1 VTQKL
6 EDQPNITSHSF
17 RAGYITQLWRNTND
31 IEVRPPSNRPRQHI
45 SIELYVKAN
54 KNHKLKNKTK

>member
-45 SIELYVKAN
+45 SIEVMLFNVLLYIECF
-54 KNHKLKNKTK
+54 LF

>member
-1 VTQKL
+1 MTQKL

-45 SIELYVKAN
+45 SIEVMLFNVLLYIECF
-54 KNHKLKNKTK
+54 LF